1 MVRVLLRSIASL
13 GGLLSDIMKSFEGI
27 SVTLY
32 TNEGCH
38 LCEQAEQILDYI
50 GVPFNAVDISSDLEL
65 LRRYGVRIPVI
76 GDAGG
81 RELGWP
87 FDSFDVER
95 WLDVIAD

>member
-1 MVRVLLRSIASL
+1 
-13 GGLLSDIMKSFEGI
+13 MKSFEGI
-27 SVTLY
+27 RVTLY

-38 LCEQAEQILDYI
+38 LCEQAEQILDYV
-50 GVPFNAVDISSDLEL
+50 GVGFKAIDISRISSYL
-65 LRRYGVRIPVI
+65 GVTAFGSSYQR
-76 GDAGG
+76 DGG